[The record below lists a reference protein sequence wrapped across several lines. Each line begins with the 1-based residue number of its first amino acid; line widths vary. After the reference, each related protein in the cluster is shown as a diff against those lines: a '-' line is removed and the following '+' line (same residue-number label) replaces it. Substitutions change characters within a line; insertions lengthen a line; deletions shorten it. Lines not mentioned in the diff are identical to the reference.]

1 MTFKALLSMFDDQVC
16 WQKRVN
22 ESLIIKLGAQ
32 MTLLIEKEKSYHS
45 DFLF

>member
-1 MTFKALLSMFDDQVC
+1 MTFKALLNMFDDQVC

-45 DFLF
+45 DFVF